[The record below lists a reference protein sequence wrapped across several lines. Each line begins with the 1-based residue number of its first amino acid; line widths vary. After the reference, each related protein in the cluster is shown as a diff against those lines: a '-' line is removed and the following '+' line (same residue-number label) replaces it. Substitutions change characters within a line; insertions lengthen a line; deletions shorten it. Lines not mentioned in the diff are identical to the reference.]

1 MLETIFNE
9 NAPPFLKKL
18 ALYQQEFTQLR
29 QHFHQNPELSR
40 EEYSTAR
47 KIESLLRSWGIKTE
61 RLIETGVVASITKG
75 ENPYKNIGLRADTDA
90 LPIEEETNLPYASQ
104 HQGVMHA
111 CGHDGHTVTLLMAA
125 KYLKLEAEF
134 NGTVTLIFQPD
145 EEDTAGAKRMIEA
158 GLFEKYPVDAV
169 FGYHNFTGASSGTL
183 FIQNGPQM
191 AGTCSIKITVKSK
204 GGHAAHP
211 YQTVDTI
218 FVAAKIITAL
228 QSIPSRN
235 LSAIDSAVIT
245 IGAIHG
251 GAANNAIPNQV
262 TMEGTLRYFDI
273 KVRERVKE
281 RIHTLTEG
289 IAQSYGAW
297 VEVSINDGYIP
308 TINHPEGSLLVKD
321 AMSTLFKENVIF
333 EDKPPSMG
341 AEDFGFMLAEKP
353 GAYFFLGNN
362 SKTPKGEI
370 IPHHTSLFDFDDEN
384 LLIGSAIFIQLVKE
398 YLR

>member
-9 NAPPFLKKL
+9 NAPPFLEKL
-18 ALYQQEFTQLR
+18 SLYHQEFTQLR
-29 QHFHQNPELSR
+29 QHFHQTPELSR
-40 EEYSTAR
+40 EEFSTAK
-47 KIESLLRSWGIKTE
+47 KIESLLKSWGIKTE
-61 RLIETGVVASITKG
+61 RLIDTGVVASITKG
-75 ENPYKNIGLRADTDA
+75 KSPYKNIGLRADTDA
-90 LPIEEETNLPYASQ
+90 LPIEEETGLPYASQ
-104 HQGVMHA
+104 HHGAMHA
-111 CGHDGHTVTLLMAA
+111 CGHDGHTATLLMAA
-125 KYLKLEAEF
+125 KYLKYEAEF

-158 GLFEKYPVDAV
+158 GLFEKYPIDAV
-169 FGYHNFTGASSGTL
+169 FGYHNFTGAPTGTV

-191 AGTCSIKITVKSK
+191 AGTCSINITVKSK

-235 LSAIDSAVIT
+235 LSAIDSAIIT

-251 GAANNAIPNQV
+251 GSANNAIPNQV
-262 TMEGTLRYFDI
+262 SMIGTLRYFDL

-281 RIHTLTEG
+281 RIHTLLEG
-289 IAQSYGAW
+289 IAKGYGAQ
-297 VEVSINDGYIP
+297 VKISIEDGYIP
-308 TINHPEGSLLVKD
+308 TINHPKESSLVKK
-321 AMSTLFKENVIF
+321 AMKTLFKEEVISQ
-333 EDKPPSMG
+333 EKPPSMG

-362 SKTPKGEI
+362 SLDSEGGI
-370 IPHHTSLFDFDDEN
+370 IPHHTSLFDFDDHN
-384 LLIGSAIFIQLVKE
+384 LLIGAAIFIQLVKD
-398 YLR
+398 YLQ